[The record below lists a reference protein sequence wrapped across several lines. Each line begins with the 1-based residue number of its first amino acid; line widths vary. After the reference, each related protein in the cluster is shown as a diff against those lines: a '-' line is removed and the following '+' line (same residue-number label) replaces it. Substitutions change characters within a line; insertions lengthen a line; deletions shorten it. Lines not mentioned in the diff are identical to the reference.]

1 MPLLRRKNENVQPES
16 PNGSE
21 SPAEK
26 NSAAAVA
33 HGNDGNERRK
43 SRRERKEEKRLEKEA
58 IAAEARAARAEAK
71 RAAKAL
77 DETRASKPQSIESRL
92 RAEEKA
98 SKKEAAKAA
107 RRMRRSKT
115 VQGSIGF
122 EKMFEDGVCMV
133 RPGLY
138 SRTIAFDDVGYQTA
152 RAEDQKRIFNR
163 YCELLNYLN
172 ESIHLQLN
180 LVNNPISH
188 VEFNESIFLT
198 PLHDGNDA
206 LVDEYNRMLADKSA
220 EQTHTIDQ
228 QRYFTV
234 SVAAPSREKATAL
247 LSNAT
252 SDIMEQLHTI
262 GSESRTLDG
271 VERLALLSQLLRPGE
286 KFDFDYEDAFFADMP
301 AKDAVVPDSLDFRPQ
316 GSSSYFKFGDKF
328 GEILFFRDLPSEI
341 SDRFLAGIMD
351 LSIPLD
357 ISLHFTAM
365 DQAEAIALIRKKLAF
380 MDQQR
385 ANEAKK
391 AVHQGLDSSFV
402 SPELLHSM
410 DEASDLL
417 DALRERNQRIVLL
430 SGMVFVWGDTYEELD
445 NAIFQVTAE
454 ARKSSVKLSSLSMRQ
469 KQGLNSCLPIGC
481 DYSDILRTMTTA
493 EAAVFVPFSTS
504 ELAQKGGAY
513 YGQNQVSNNLIILNR
528 KTLKAPMGWVLG
540 KPGGGKSFAVK
551 REMFNTLITN
561 PDDEVIVIDPMGEYS
576 LFIEQIG
583 GEVVRID
590 PASPTHLNPLD
601 ISELYAGEGVNPV
614 AFKSEFILTLMDSII
629 GEQAVGPIEHT
640 IIDRVT
646 KALYFDMRED
656 WTAEDMPT
664 LTDFYQLLSK
674 QPEEE
679 AAQMAR
685 ALELYTKGSL
695 DVFSHHTNVTAGA
708 RVRSYDTK
716 ALGGALRVLG
726 MLVVLDQVQN
736 RAAYNFARGVRTW
749 LYIDE
754 AQNFFENKNSI
765 NYFDKTYSEGRKK
778 LIIPTGITQNVD
790 RVIIHDKARQML
802 SNSDFILLL
811 SQSSNDVSRLR
822 QVLSLSPREV
832 DYVTNSKPG
841 WGLLFAGASRIP
853 FKDDF
858 PKNTRLYE
866 LLSTDPNEREERMRR
881 MRAEELIAAKKA
893 ERESEPLADAPV
905 EKGDVQES
913 AVEERSGDGKPS
925 TTFPPTSAR
934 PDSSG
939 STAPATEPESF
950 ASNKPTEHLPENAAA
965 AAAAADEARKDH
977 PRKTMSPDAAKRL
990 STSTLRELAS
1000 AFGLSETDDMGRKEA
1015 LHALVEAGI
1024 VEKG

>member
-1 MPLLRRKNENVQPES
+1 MLDADV
-16 PNGSE
+16 
-21 SPAEK
+21 
-26 NSAAAVA
+26 
-33 HGNDGNERRK
+33 
-43 SRRERKEEKRLEKEA
+43 
-58 IAAEARAARAEAK
+58 RATKAEAK
-71 RAAKAL
+71 LAAQELEETKTQKA
-77 DETRASKPQSIESRL
+77 QSVEARL

-98 SKKEAAKAA
+98 AKKESAKAVRGV
-107 RRMRRSKT
+107 RRAKT
-115 VQGSIGF
+115 VQGSVGF
-122 EKMFEDGVCMV
+122 EKMYEDGVCMI

-152 RAEDQKRIFNR
+152 RAEDQSRIFNR

-188 VEFNESIFLT
+188 AEFNESIFLK
-198 PLHDGNDA
+198 PLGDGNDG

-228 QRYFTV
+228 QRFFTV
-234 SVAAPSREKATAL
+234 SVNAPSREKAAAL
-247 LSNAT
+247 LANAT
-252 SDIMEQLHTI
+252 SDIMEQLHNI
-262 GSESRTLDG
+262 GSESRRLDG
-271 VERLALLSQLLRPGE
+271 KERLALLSQLLRPGE
-286 KFDFDYEDAFFADMP
+286 KFSFDYEDAFFADMP
-301 AKDAVVPDSLDFRPQ
+301 AKDAVVPDSFDFRPN
-316 GSSSYFKFGDKF
+316 GSANYFKFGDKF
-328 GEILFFRDLPSEI
+328 GEVLYFRDLPSDM

-365 DQAEAIALIRKKLAF
+365 DQAEAIAMVRKKLAF

-385 ANEAKK
+385 ASEAKN
-391 AVHQGLDSSFV
+391 AVRQGLDPSFV
-402 SPELLHSM
+402 SPELLHQM
-410 DEASDLL
+410 DEATDLL
-417 DALRERNQRIVLL
+417 DALRNRNQRIVFL

-454 ARKSSVKLSSLSMRQ
+454 ARKSSVKLSSLDMRQ
-469 KQGLNSCLPIGC
+469 KQGMNACLPVGC

-493 EAAVFVPFSTS
+493 EAAIFVPFSTS

-551 REMFNTLITN
+551 REIFNTLVTN

-590 PASPTHLNPLD
+590 PASTTYLNPFD
-601 ISELYAGEGVNPV
+601 ISEMYAGEGVNPV
-614 AFKSEFILTLMDSII
+614 AFKSEFILTMMDSII
-629 GEQAVGPIEHT
+629 GEGAVGPIEHS

-646 KALYFDMRED
+646 KALYFDMRDDWGPED
-656 WTAEDMPT
+656 CPT
-664 LTDFYQLLSK
+664 MADFYRLLSE
-674 QPEEE
+674 QPEPE

-685 ALELYTKGSL
+685 AIELYTKGTL
-695 DVFSHHTNVTAGA
+695 DVFNHHTNVSAGP

-716 ALGGALRVLG
+716 ALGGGLRVLG

-736 RAAYNFARGVRTW
+736 RASHNFARGVRTW

-754 AQNFFENKNSI
+754 AQNFFENANSI
-765 NYFDKTYSEGRKK
+765 DYFDKTYSEGRKK
-778 LIIPTGITQNVD
+778 LIIPTAITQNVD

-811 SQSSNDVSRLR
+811 SQSSNDVRRLR
-822 QVLSLSPREV
+822 EILSLSPKEV

-841 WGLLFAGASRIP
+841 WGLLLAGSARVP

-858 PKNTRLYE
+858 PTNTRLYE
-866 LLSTDPNEREERMRR
+866 LFSTDPNEREERMRR
-881 MRAEELIAAKKA
+881 KRAEELIAAQKA
-893 ERESEPLADAPV
+893 EREREEALAFAEPAPPAGPAEDDECEDAG
-905 EKGDVQES
+905 EKAAAEDVPPR
-913 AVEERSGDGKPS
+913 EE
-925 TTFPPTSAR
+925 T
-934 PDSSG
+934 
-939 STAPATEPESF
+939 STAAEPAEAEEGGPEDAAEDAAEASF
-950 ASNKPTEHLPENAAA
+950 EGGEEEGSLPEEP
-965 AAAAADEARKDH
+965 ADEDETADEGREAEGD
-977 PRKTMSPDAAKRL
+977 DAANGSDDFGKGAEAASEHERRPRA
-990 STSTLRELAS
+990 TMAEGAAGGIATTGLRAM
-1000 AFGLSETDDMGRKEA
+1000 ATGFGIEGADDMSRAEVIEA
-1015 LHALVEAGI
+1015 LRSAGI
-1024 VEKG
+1024 LS